1 VSVLRG
7 QLQGG
12 ILGGEILRE
21 EGDLAGAISAQ
32 ETAVS
37 WEDQLRY
44 DEPEPLNFTARHWLG
59 ATLLE
64 AGRPADAEAVYRAS
78 LVDHPNNGW
87 SLLGLEQA
95 LRAQARDAEA
105 DEVHAQ
111 FEGAWAR
118 ADHWIQ
124 TSRYE

>member
-1 VSVLRG
+1 
-7 QLQGG
+7 
-12 ILGGEILRE
+12 
-21 EGDLAGAISAQ
+21 
-32 ETAVS
+32 
-37 WEDQLRY
+37 
-44 DEPEPLNFTARHWLG
+44 
-59 ATLLE
+59 LLE

-95 LRAQARDAEA
+95 LRAQARDVEA

-124 TSRYE
+124 TSRYQ